1 MFFRLLM
8 ESFRR
13 QRRRKMLAGIAILL
27 GTTAVTAM
35 LALATTIGD
44 RIHKELAVYG
54 ANIVVYPKADLL
66 DVKIGGVD
74 VKPASGGSYL
84 KESDLAKLKTI
95 FWANNITG
103 VSPELSA
110 NDYVAS
116 GPNDKGFSKGPL
128 PAVITGLWFA
138 HKFGSIT
145 TGAPQLH
152 PWWKLQGEWPQQMNS
167 SAINDASYAV
177 VGSNLA
183 KRMDLKIGDM
193 IFYHADRE
201 RFITPLDPKWGYAER
216 FVITGIVTTGDDTDN
231 KVLLPLSDAQLLIP
245 HANHLALG
253 TLVGNVDGTPIK
265 QQAPITQPPPLMPS
279 EDLVSRIEISAR
291 TKPEDAFA
299 RVDPDSLSPQQRE
312 IWYCRPYANSI
323 AYQIR
328 EAIPGAAA
336 EQVRRVEQSEGNV
349 LNRISGLMWLVSAA
363 ALLAAGFAVSAAMAT
378 AVLERRGE
386 IGLMRSLGASKGAI
400 ALLFYAET
408 GLLAIFAGTLGYFIG
423 SGLAAWLGARIFSGD
438 GGSVAP
444 ILNPVLL
451 PVVVALALVV
461 AIAGSTPSIRSALRM
476 DPSAIL
482 RADA

>member
-1 MFFRLLM
+1 MMFFRLLL

-13 QRRRKMLAGIAILL
+13 QRRRKLLAGIAILL

-44 RIHKELAVYG
+44 RIHQELAVYG
-54 ANIVVYPKADLL
+54 ANIVVYPKTDLL

-74 VKPASGGSYL
+74 VKPASGGSYI
-84 KESDLAKLKTI
+84 KASDLAKLKTI

-103 VSPELSA
+103 VSPELPLQIDGTTPSGAPLSA
-110 NDYVAS
+110 S
-116 GPNDKGFSKGPL
+116 
-128 PAVITGLWFA
+128 AVGLWFDHA
-138 HKFGSIT
+138 LTSDPASLR

-152 PWWKLQGEWPQQMNS
+152 PWWKLQGAWPTQPIEGATE
-167 SAINDASYAV
+167 SAAV
-177 VGSNLA
+177 LGAGLA
-183 KRMDLKIGDM
+183 ERLNLKIGDSLR
-193 IFYHADRE
+193 ISLPPANGL
-201 RFITPLDPKWGYAER
+201 TPGTPRTYTLH
-216 FVITGIVTTGDDTDN
+216 ITGIVSTGDNTERQ
-231 KVLLPLSDAQLLIP
+231 VLLPLTAAQIIAGLPDA
-245 HANHLALG
+245 
-253 TLVGNVDGTPIK
+253 VRRV
-265 QQAPITQPPPLMPS
+265 
-279 EDLVSRIEISAR
+279 EISAR

-299 RVDPDSLSPQQRE
+299 RVDPDSLSPKQRE

-323 AYQIR
+323 AYQVR
-328 EAIPGAAA
+328 EAIPGAQAD
-336 EQVRRVEQSEGNV
+336 QVRRVEQSEGNV
-349 LNRISGLMWLVSAA
+349 LNRISGLMWLISAA

-378 AVLERRGE
+378 AVLERRAE
-386 IGLMRSLGASKGAI
+386 IGLMRSLGASKSAI

-408 GLLAIFAGTLGYFIG
+408 GLLALFSGALGYLIG

-438 GGSVAP
+438 GSIPEAV
-444 ILNPVLL
+444 LNPALL

>member
-1 MFFRLLM
+1 VFFRLLM

-13 QRRRKMLAGIAILL
+13 QRRRKMLAGLAILL

-44 RIHKELAVYG
+44 RIHQELAVYG

-66 DVKIGGVD
+66 DVNVGGVD
-74 VKPASGGSYL
+74 VKPASGGAYL
-84 KESDLAKLKTI
+84 KESDLQKLKGI

-110 NDYVAS
+110 AMQVTTYS
-116 GPNDKGFSKGPL
+116 QSKGFGAQAYPVQFKGY
-128 PAVITGLWFA
+128 WFE
-138 HKFGSIT
+138 HEFGAFK
-145 TGAPQLH
+145 TGAPALH
-152 PWWKLQGEWPQQMNS
+152 PLWKLQGRWPVVYAPHPSES
-167 SAINDASYAV
+167 SEAV
-177 VGSNLA
+177 IGVSLA
-183 KRMDLKIGDM
+183 KKLGVKIGDLV
-193 IFYHADRE
+193 FFSSSVDRFSE
-201 RFITPLDPKWGYAER
+201 HYGS
-216 FVITGIVTTGDDTDN
+216 FVDIVGIVSTGDETDN
-231 KVLLPLSDAQLLIP
+231 QVLMPLSDLQWHVFGIQPGGKVA
-245 HANHLALG
+245 
-253 TLVGNVDGTPIK
+253 DGI
-265 QQAPITQPPPLMPS
+265 
-279 EDLVSRIEISAR
+279 SRIEVSAR

-299 RVDPDSLSPQQRE
+299 RKDPDSLSPKQRE

-328 EAIPGAAA
+328 EAIPGAQA
-336 EQVRRVEQSEGNV
+336 EQVRRVEQSESNV
-349 LNRISGLMWLVSAA
+349 LARISGLMWLVSAA

-408 GLLAIFAGTLGYFIG
+408 GLLAVFAGTLGYLIG
-423 SGLAAWLGARIFSGD
+423 SGLAAWLGARIFAGD
-438 GGSVAP
+438 GAGVGFP
-444 ILNPVLL
+444 VLIPVLL

>member
-54 ANIVVYPKADLL
+54 ANIVVTPQAAQL

-74 VKPASGGSYL
+74 VKPVTGGSYL
-84 KESDLAKLKTI
+84 RESDLAKLKTI

-103 VSPELSA
+103 VSPELEWRGE
-110 NDYVAS
+110 AS
-116 GPNDKGFSKGPL
+116 KLTDMGQNSFPVVTRG
-128 PAVITGLWFA
+128 VWFN
-138 HKFGSIT
+138 HPWGSLQ

-152 PWWKLQGEWPQQMNS
+152 PWWRVAGTWPVQPAGAEFFEVAVGQG
-167 SAINDASYAV
+167 
-177 VGSNLA
+177 LA
-183 KRMDLKIGDM
+183 KRLNLAVGDTFRVM
-193 IFYHADRE
+193 SPALQKAHLDNTFRISGI
-201 RFITPLDPKWGYAER
+201 ITA
-216 FVITGIVTTGDDTDN
+216 GDATD
-231 KVLLPLSDAQLLIP
+231 DQILIP
-245 HANHLALG
+245 LEFAQGLA
-253 TLVGNVDGTPIK
+253 D
-265 QQAPITQPPPLMPS
+265 AP
-279 EDLVSRIEISAR
+279 DAVSRVEVSAR

-423 SGLAAWLGARIFSGD
+423 SGLAAWLGARIFAGD
-438 GGSVAP
+438 GGNSAA

>member
-74 VKPASGGSYL
+74 VKPASGGAYL
-84 KESDLAKLKTI
+84 KESDLQKLRGI
-95 FWANNITG
+95 FWANNILG
-103 VSPELSA
+103 VSPELRVNQQA
-110 NDYVAS
+110 
-116 GPNDKGFSKGPL
+116 F
-128 PAVITGLWFA
+128 PAGVGAPSVPATVVGLWFD
-138 HKFGSIT
+138 HDFGGMK
-145 TGAPQLH
+145 TGAAELH
-152 PWWKLQGEWPQQMNS
+152 PSWKLEGSWPS
-167 SAINDASYAV
+167 LAGDASSWQVAV
-177 VGSNLA
+177 GEAFAKRLNLHVGSTFELPKDSQLA
-183 KRMDLKIGDM
+183 NGGLVE
-193 IFYHADRE
+193 AQ
-201 RFITPLDPKWGYAER
+201 
-216 FVITGIVTTGDDTDN
+216 VTGIVSTGDDLDSAILVPLTVAQAMAN
-231 KVLLPLSDAQLLIP
+231 KPDAI
-245 HANHLALG
+245 
-253 TLVGNVDGTPIK
+253 
-265 QQAPITQPPPLMPS
+265 
-279 EDLVSRIEISAR
+279 SRVEISAR

-299 RVDPDSLSPQQRE
+299 RKDPDSLSPNDHE

-328 EAIPGAAA
+328 EAIPGAQA

-349 LNRISGLMWLVSAA
+349 LKRISGLMWLISAA

-378 AVLERRGE
+378 AILERRGE

-400 ALLFYAET
+400 AFLFYAET
-408 GLLAIFAGTLGYFIG
+408 GLLAVFAGTIGYLLG
-423 SGLAAWLGARIFSGD
+423 SGLAAWLGARIFAGD
-438 GGSVAP
+438 GGAAEAVL
-444 ILNPVLL
+444 IPVLL

-461 AIAGSTPSIRSALRM
+461 AIAGSTPSIRAALRM
-476 DPSAIL
+476 EPSAIL
-482 RADA
+482 REDG

>member
-13 QRRRKMLAGIAILL
+13 QRRRKMLAGLAILL

-66 DVKIGGVD
+66 DVKVGGVD
-74 VKPASGGSYL
+74 LKPASAGASL
-84 KESDLAKLKTI
+84 KESDLEKLKTI

-103 VSPELSA
+103 VSPELSLNMEA
-110 NDYVAS
+110 V
-116 GPNDKGFSKGPL
+116 KGFSGTPMQVAAKGY
-128 PAVITGLWFA
+128 WFN
-138 HKFGSIT
+138 HEFGAIK
-145 TGAPQLH
+145 TGAIELH
-152 PWWKLQGEWPQQMNS
+152 PWWNVEGSWPHYF
-167 SAINDASYAV
+167 SAEAGPSDALDVA
-177 VGSNLA
+177 VGSRLA
-183 KRMDLKIGDM
+183 KQLNLKIGD
-193 IFYHADRE
+193 
-201 RFITPLDPKWGYAER
+201 FINFDPNATEPPSTLPQFRTGTKHPR
-216 FVITGIVTTGDDTDN
+216 MKVVGIVTTGSAEDDQIFLT
-231 KVLLPLSDAQLLIP
+231 LLDAQKELFGGS
-245 HANHLALG
+245 AAG
-253 TLVGNVDGTPIK
+253 QGTPD
-265 QQAPITQPPPLMPS
+265 A
-279 EDLVSRIEISAR
+279 VSRVEVSAR

-299 RVDPDSLSPQQRE
+299 RVDPDSLPPKQRE

-328 EAIPGAAA
+328 EAIPGAQA

-408 GLLAIFAGTLGYFIG
+408 GLLAIFAGALGYLVG

-438 GGSVAP
+438 GGSAEAV
-444 ILNPVLL
+444 LNPVLL

-482 RADA
+482 REDA

>member
-13 QRRRKMLAGIAILL
+13 QRRRKMLAGVAILL

-74 VKPASGGSYL
+74 VKPASGGAYL

-103 VSPELSA
+103 VSPELPVQ
-110 NDYVAS
+110 VAVARQA
-116 GPNDKGFSKGPL
+116 GGALF
-128 PAVITGLWFA
+128 AVNAVGYWFDHDFAGL
-138 HKFGSIT
+138 K
-145 TGAPQLH
+145 TGAPAMH
-152 PWWKLQGEWPQQMNS
+152 PWWKLQGSWP
-167 SAINDASYAV
+167 ASGGETV
-177 VGSNLA
+177 VLGANLA
-183 KRMDLKIGDM
+183 KKMGLTAGD
-193 IFYHADRE
+193 
-201 RFITPLDPKWGYAER
+201 RFLLRGQQGA
-216 FVITGIVTTGDDTDN
+216 VSSAAQVVGIVMTGDATDN
-231 KVLLPLSDAQLLIP
+231 EILLPLKEAQM
-245 HANHLALG
+245 LAG
-253 TLVGNVDGTPIK
+253 AAGAVRRV
-265 QQAPITQPPPLMPS
+265 
-279 EDLVSRIEISAR
+279 EVSAR

-299 RVDPDSLSPQQRE
+299 RVDPDTLSPQKRE

-328 EAIPGAAA
+328 EAIPGSQA

-349 LNRISGLMWLVSAA
+349 LSRISGLMWLISAA

-378 AVLERRGE
+378 AILERRGE
-386 IGLMRSLGASKGAI
+386 IGLMRSLGASKSAI
-400 ALLFYAET
+400 AMLFYAET
-408 GLLAIFAGTLGYFIG
+408 GLLAVFAGALGYLLG
-423 SGLAAWLGARIFSGD
+423 SGLAAWLGARIFAGD
-438 GGSVAP
+438 GGAAEAVL
-444 ILNPVLL
+444 IPVLL

-461 AIAGSTPSIRSALRM
+461 AIAGSTPSIRAALRM

>member
-13 QRRRKMLAGIAILL
+13 QRRRKMLAGVAILL

-66 DVKIGGVD
+66 DVKVGEVD
-74 VKPASGGSYL
+74 VKPASGGAYL
-84 KESDLAKLKTI
+84 KESDLEKLKTI

-110 NDYVAS
+110 NAFVAS
-116 GPNDKGFSKGPL
+116 GPNDEGFTKGPF

-138 HKFGSIT
+138 HKFGSIV

-152 PWWKLQGEWPQQMNS
+152 PWWKLQGGWPPQMDPN
-167 SAINDASYAV
+167 AINDASYAV
-177 VGSNLA
+177 IGANLA
-183 KRMDLKIGDM
+183 QRMNLKVGEM

-231 KVLLPLSDAQLLIP
+231 KILLPLSDAQLLLP
-245 HANHLALG
+245 HANHLVLG
-253 TLVGNVDGTPIK
+253 TLIGKVDGTPIK
-265 QQAPITQPPPLMPS
+265 QLAPVTQPPPLMPNG
-279 EDLVSRIEISAR
+279 DLVSRVDISAR

-299 RVDPDSLSPQQRE
+299 RVDPDSLPPKQRE

-328 EAIPGAAA
+328 EAIPGAQA

-349 LNRISGLMWLVSAA
+349 LKRISGLMWLISAA

-378 AVLERRGE
+378 AILERRGE
-386 IGLMRSLGASKGAI
+386 IGLMRSLGASKGSI
-400 ALLFYAET
+400 ALLFYAEA
-408 GLLAIFAGTLGYFIG
+408 GLLALLAGTMGYLLG
-423 SGLAAWLGARIFSGD
+423 SGLAAWLGARIFAGD
-438 GGSVAP
+438 GGAAEAVL
-444 ILNPVLL
+444 IPVLL

-461 AIAGSTPSIRSALRM
+461 AIAGSTPSIRAALRM
-476 DPSAIL
+476 EPSAIL

>member
-13 QRRRKMLAGIAILL
+13 QRRRKMLAGLAILL

-66 DVKIGGVD
+66 DVKVGGVD
-74 VKPASGGSYL
+74 LKPASAGASL
-84 KESDLAKLKTI
+84 KESDLEKLKTI

-103 VSPELSA
+103 VSPEVDWNGDASREADPRLFGPIVDLAGKKHLPSEIERLPSSA
-110 NDYVAS
+110 EIATT
-116 GPNDKGFSKGPL
+116 
-128 PAVITGLWFA
+128 PAQVRGLWFD
-138 HKFGSIT
+138 HSWGSLR
-145 TGAPQLH
+145 TGASQLH
-152 PWWKLQGEWPQQMNS
+152 PWWHLQGSWPVMSKGFAEQTE
-167 SAINDASYAV
+167 AV
-177 VGSNLA
+177 VGQKFAEN
-183 KRMDLKIGDM
+183 MGLKLGDTFTVM
-193 IFYHADRE
+193 
-201 RFITPLDPKWGYAER
+201 TPLLYRAGLTNVFR
-216 FVITGIVTTGDDTDN
+216 VTGIVKAGDQTDN
-231 KVLLPLSDAQLLIP
+231 LVLIP
-245 HANHLALG
+245 LEYAQS
-253 TLVGNVDGTPIK
+253 LVGSENAISRVE
-265 QQAPITQPPPLMPS
+265 IT
-279 EDLVSRIEISAR
+279 AR

-299 RVDPDSLSPQQRE
+299 RVDPDSLPPKQRE

-408 GLLAIFAGTLGYFIG
+408 GLLAIFAGALGYLVG
-423 SGLAAWLGARIFSGD
+423 SGLAAWLGARIFAGD
-438 GGSVAP
+438 GGSAEAV
-444 ILNPVLL
+444 LNPVLL

-482 RADA
+482 REDA